1 MQAALLS
8 SWTLFFGIFMLMSGN
23 GLQAVLLGTRI
34 EAIGFGDTL
43 TGVVM
48 GGYFMGFLGG
58 SILVPKMLAA
68 VGHVRVF
75 GALSALASSSILV
88 HAVFDDATVWLLMRV
103 MTGFAY
109 SGIYI
114 TTESWLNDKATNDT
128 RGSLLSIYM
137 MVNMIGIIIGQL
149 LISVGSGHPFAP
161 FLVVSV
167 LISLSVLPILLTVD
181 KAPEF
186 TEPERISFR
195 KVYNIS
201 PLAVVGMFFS
211 GLTSAVVMAMG
222 AVYAAKIGMTVEWV
236 GIFMSSIMF
245 GGLVLQYP
253 IGRLSDRFDRRTV
266 ILIVQVLATLA
277 ALSGF
282 FSEFF
287 GFAWLIASGFV
298 FGGMQ
303 FPLYSLYI
311 AHANDY
317 LTPKQIVGTASMLI
331 MVTGIGAVFGA
342 PIVGY
347 FMQLYGPSVFF
358 PTLGLMHLAITA
370 FVVLRMISRPS
381 TPNEEQAP
389 FIAMPARSSA
399 IATAL
404 LPDAEWTGDDDEENG
419 DTGIWGL

>member
-23 GLQAVLLGTRI
+23 GLQAVLLGTRV

-58 SILVPKMLAA
+58 SLLVPKMLAN

-75 GALSALASSSILV
+75 GVLSALASSSILV
-88 HAVFDDATVWLLMRV
+88 HAVFDSATVWLLMRV

-236 GIFMSSIMF
+236 GIFMSAIMF

-266 ILIVQVLATLA
+266 ILAAQTLATLA
-277 ALSGF
+277 AASGY
-282 FSEFF
+282 FSEFL
-287 GFAWLIASGFV
+287 GFPWLIASGFV

-317 LTPKQIVGTASMLI
+317 LTPKQIVGTTSMLI

-358 PTLGLMHLAITA
+358 PTLGVMHLAITA
-370 FVVLRMISRPS
+370 FVVLRMVSRPS

-389 FIAMPARSSA
+389 FIAMPTRSSA
-399 IATAL
+399 IATTL
-404 LPDAEWTGDDDEENG
+404 LPDAEWTGDDEEDNG

>member
-1 MQAALLS
+1 MQVVLLS

-23 GLQAVLLGTRI
+23 GLQAVLLGTRV

-58 SILVPKMLAA
+58 SFLAPKMLAK

-88 HAVFDDATVWLLMRV
+88 HAVSDAAPVWLLMRI

-114 TTESWLNDKATNDT
+114 TTESWLNDQATNDT

-137 MVNMIGIIIGQL
+137 MVNMTGIIIGQL

-167 LISLSVLPILLTVD
+167 LISLSVLPILMTVD

-186 TEPERISFR
+186 SEPELVSFK
-195 KVYNIS
+195 KVYNVS
-201 PLAVVGMFFS
+201 PLAVVGMFS
-211 GLTSAVVMAMG
+211 QGLTSAVVMAMG
-222 AVYAAKIGMTVEWV
+222 AVYAAKMGMTVEWV

-245 GGLVLQYP
+245 GALVLQYP
-253 IGRLSDRFDRRTV
+253 IGRLSDRYDRRTV
-266 ILIVQVLATLA
+266 ILVVQVLATLSA
-277 ALSGF
+277 VLGF
-282 FSEFF
+282 FSEFL
-287 GFAWLIASGFV
+287 GFTWVIAAGFLL
-298 FGGMQ
+298 GGLQ
-303 FPLYSLYI
+303 FPLYSLFI

-317 LTPKQIVGTASMLI
+317 LTPKQIVGTSSMLI
-331 MVTGIGAVFGA
+331 LVTGTGAVFGA

-358 PTLGLMHLAITA
+358 PTLCVMHLAMTG
-370 FVVLRMISRPS
+370 FVVLRMFSRPS
-381 TPNEEQAP
+381 MPNEAQSP
-389 FIAMPARSSA
+389 FIAMPTRSSA
-399 IATAL
+399 VATTL
-404 LPDAEWTGDDDEENG
+404 LPDAAWTDDD
-419 DTGIWGL
+419 

>member
-58 SILVPKMLAA
+58 SFLVPKMLAA

-88 HAVFDDATVWLLMRV
+88 HAVFNDASVWLLMRV

-128 RGSLLSIYM
+128 RGSLLSVYM

-149 LISVGSGHPFAP
+149 LISVGSEHPFAP
-161 FLVVSV
+161 FLIVSV
-167 LISLSVLPILLTVD
+167 LISLSVLPILMTVD

-186 TEPERISFR
+186 SEPELVSFK
-195 KVYNIS
+195 KVYKVS

-222 AVYAAKIGMTVEWV
+222 AVYAAKIGMSIERV
-236 GIFMSSIMF
+236 GIFMSAIMF
-245 GGLVLQYP
+245 GGLLLQYP

-266 ILIVQVLATLA
+266 ILVVQALATLTA
-277 ALSGF
+277 FSGF
-282 FSEFF
+282 FSEYLGF
-287 GFAWLIASGFV
+287 GWLIASAFA
-298 FGGMQ
+298 FGGLQ

-331 MVTGIGAVFGA
+331 MVTGAGAVFGA

-347 FMQLYGPSVFF
+347 FMQLSGPSVFF
-358 PTLGLMHLAITA
+358 PTLGIMHLVMTG
-370 FVVLRMISRPS
+370 FVVLRMVSRPS
-381 TPNEEQAP
+381 MPNEEQAP

-399 IATAL
+399 VATTL
-404 LPDAEWTGDDDEENG
+404 LPDAEWTGEDEG
-419 DTGIWGL
+419 KDDTGIWGL